1 MAAQRDGF
9 VMTVLSDV
17 RRRDATEI
25 SKLIRTK
32 RRLKAACHPTRETPA
47 NWLLRRTLEAVI
59 KLMESPF
66 EEMNNMGLALSCRT
80 GKPGK

>member
-17 RRRDATEI
+17 RCRDVMEI

-32 RRLKAACHPTRETPA
+32 RRLKATCHPTRETPA

-59 KLMESPF
+59 KLMEPF
-66 EEMNNMGLALSCRT
+66 EEMNNMGLAW
-80 GKPGK
+80 